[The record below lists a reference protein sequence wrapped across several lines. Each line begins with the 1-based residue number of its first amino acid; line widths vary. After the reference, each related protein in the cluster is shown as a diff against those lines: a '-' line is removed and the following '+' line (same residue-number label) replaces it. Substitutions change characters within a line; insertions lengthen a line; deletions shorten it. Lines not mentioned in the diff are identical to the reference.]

1 MQIIKC
7 TNLKKVYGNGENQV
21 LALDDINLSINK
33 GEFVAIV
40 GASGSGKSTLLHIL
54 GTVDKASE
62 GNVMVDGIE
71 LSSLNKTQAA
81 IFRRRSIGLV
91 FQFYNLIPTV
101 SIRKNIIMPLL
112 LDKKKV
118 DGDYFAF
125 LVKTLGIEDKLEMM
139 PLQLSGGQ
147 QQRAAIAR
155 ALLYRPAILLADE
168 PTGNLDKKN
177 TMEVIKL
184 LKQLNRELKQTM
196 LVITHDEQIA
206 KEASRVIEIED
217 GHIIKDEQQG

>member
-21 LALDDINLSINK
+21 LALDDINLSIDK